1 MQGMA
6 FRIGRK
12 KPPAIGPIENQM
24 AGGLAN
30 DLSAGPVE
38 LTGQG
43 LIGRKPERVGKR

>member
-6 FRIGRK
+6 FRIGRE

-24 AGGLAN
+24 SGGLAD
-30 DLSAGPVE
+30 DLSAGLVE
-38 LTGQG
+38 LMGQG